1 MSKKNWKQWF
11 RHWRN
16 SDRRL
21 NISMTVLN
29 RREEILDK
37 CKLIID
43 YSRQVNKE
51 NQDAVA
57 DVDKQYK
64 AHEDAGDLTIEF
76 LQSLDNI
83 LSECHRKDSITTIYM
98 DVVKKAQAEMKEN
111 TYKITDTLI
120 ALEHELDEI
129 IEENNLKDKEV

>member
-1 MSKKNWKQWF
+1 
-11 RHWRN
+11 
-16 SDRRL
+16 
-21 NISMTVLN
+21 MTVLN

-76 LQSLDNI
+76 LQGLDNI
-83 LSECHRKDSITTIYM
+83 LSECHRKDSITTVYM

-111 TYKITDTLI
+111 TYEITDTLI

-129 IEENNLKDKEV
+129 IEENNLKK

>member
-1 MSKKNWKQWF
+1 
-11 RHWRN
+11 
-16 SDRRL
+16 
-21 NISMTVLN
+21 MTVLN

-43 YSRQVNKE
+43 YSMQVNKE

-57 DVDKQYK
+57 DVVKQHK

-83 LSECHRKDSITTIYM
+83 LSECHRKDSITTVYM
-98 DVVKKAQAEMKEN
+98 DVVKKAQTEMKVNYE
-111 TYKITDTLI
+111 ITDTLI

-129 IEENNLKDKEV
+129 IEENNLKK

>member
-16 SDRRL
+16 SDRRP

-29 RREEILDK
+29 RRDEILDK

-43 YSRQVNKE
+43 YSIQVNKE
-51 NQDAVA
+51 NKDAVA
-57 DVDKQYK
+57 DVEKQHN
-64 AHEDAGDLTIEF
+64 AHKDAGDLTIEF

-83 LSECHRKDSITTIYM
+83 LSECHRKDSITTVYM
-98 DVVKKAQAEMKEN
+98 DVVKKTQAEMKEN
-111 TYKITDTLI
+111 TYEITDTLI

-129 IEENNLKDKEV
+129 IEENNLKK

>member
-16 SDRRL
+16 SDRRP

-83 LSECHRKDSITTIYM
+83 LSECHRKDSITTVYM
-98 DVVKKAQAEMKEN
+98 DVVKKAQTEMKEN
-111 TYKITDTLI
+111 TYEITDTLI

>member
-1 MSKKNWKQWF
+1 
-11 RHWRN
+11 
-16 SDRRL
+16 
-21 NISMTVLN
+21 MTVLN
-29 RREEILDK
+29 RREKILDK

-43 YSRQVNKE
+43 YSMQVNKE

-57 DVDKQYK
+57 DVNKQHK

-83 LSECHRKDSITTIYM
+83 LSECHRKDSITTVYM

-111 TYKITDTLI
+111 YEITDTLI

-129 IEENNLKDKEV
+129 IEENNLKK

>member
-16 SDRRL
+16 SDRRP

-29 RREEILDK
+29 RRDKILDK

-43 YSRQVNKE
+43 YSMQVNKE

-57 DVDKQYK
+57 DVEKQHK
-64 AHEDAGDLTIEF
+64 AHEEVGDLTIEF
-76 LQSLDNI
+76 LKSLDNI
-83 LSECHRKDSITTIYM
+83 LCECQRKDSITTVYM

-111 TYKITDTLI
+111 TYEITDTLI
-120 ALEHELDEI
+120 ALERELDNI
-129 IEENNLKDKEV
+129 IEENNLNSK

>member
-1 MSKKNWKQWF
+1 
-11 RHWRN
+11 
-16 SDRRL
+16 
-21 NISMTVLN
+21 MTVLN

-83 LSECHRKDSITTIYM
+83 LSECHRKDSITTVYM

-111 TYKITDTLI
+111 TYEITDRLI

-129 IEENNLKDKEV
+129 IEENNLKK

>member
-1 MSKKNWKQWF
+1 MSKKHWKQWF

-43 YSRQVNKE
+43 YSIQVNKE
-51 NQDAVA
+51 NQDSVA
-57 DVDKQYK
+57 DVEKQHK

-83 LSECHRKDSITTIYM
+83 LSECHRKDSITTVYM

-111 TYKITDTLI
+111 AYEITDTLI

-129 IEENNLKDKEV
+129 IEENNLKK

>member
-43 YSRQVNKE
+43 YSIQVNKE

-83 LSECHRKDSITTIYM
+83 LSECHRKDSITTVYM
-98 DVVKKAQAEMKEN
+98 DVVKKAQTEMKEN
-111 TYKITDTLI
+111 TYEITDTLI

-129 IEENNLKDKEV
+129 IEENNLKK

>member
-83 LSECHRKDSITTIYM
+83 LSECHRKDSITTVY
-98 DVVKKAQAEMKEN
+98 VTN
-111 TYKITDTLI
+111 
-120 ALEHELDEI
+120 
-129 IEENNLKDKEV
+129 

>member
-16 SDRRL
+16 SDRRP

-29 RREEILDK
+29 RREKILDK

-43 YSRQVNKE
+43 YSMQVNKE

-57 DVDKQYK
+57 DVNKQHK

-83 LSECHRKDSITTIYM
+83 LSECLRKDSITTVYM

-111 TYKITDTLI
+111 TYEITDTLI

-129 IEENNLKDKEV
+129 IEEINLKK

>member
-43 YSRQVNKE
+43 YSIQVNKE

-57 DVDKQYK
+57 DVEKQHK

-83 LSECHRKDSITTIYM
+83 LSECHRKDSITTVYM

-111 TYKITDTLI
+111 TYEITDTLI

-129 IEENNLKDKEV
+129 IEEINLKK

>member
-11 RHWRN
+11 RYWRN

-21 NISMTVLN
+21 NISVTVLN

-43 YSRQVNKE
+43 YSIQVNKE
-51 NQDAVA
+51 NWDAVA
-57 DVDKQYK
+57 YVKKQHKEY
-64 AHEDAGDLTIEF
+64 EDAGDMTIEF

-83 LSECHRKDSITTIYM
+83 LSECNRKDSITTVYI
-98 DVVKKAQAEMKEN
+98 DVVKKAQEEMKEN
-111 TYKITDTLI
+111 TYEITDTLI
-120 ALEHELDEI
+120 ALEQELDEI
-129 IEENNLKDKEV
+129 IEENNLKK

>member
-1 MSKKNWKQWF
+1 MSKKNWKRWF

-16 SDRRL
+16 SDRRM

-43 YSRQVNKE
+43 YSVQVNKE

-57 DVDKQYK
+57 DVEKQHK

-83 LSECHRKDSITTIYM
+83 LSECHRKDSITTVYM
-98 DVVKKAQAEMKEN
+98 DIVKKAQAEMKEN
-111 TYKITDTLI
+111 YEITDKLI

>member
-16 SDRRL
+16 SDRRP

-29 RREEILDK
+29 RRDEILDK

-43 YSRQVNKE
+43 YSMQVNKE

-57 DVDKQYK
+57 DVVKQHK

-76 LQSLDNI
+76 LQGLDNI
-83 LSECHRKDSITTIYM
+83 LSECHRKDSITTVYM

-111 TYKITDTLI
+111 YEITDTLI
-120 ALEHELDEI
+120 ALEHELDKI
-129 IEENNLKDKEV
+129 IEENNFNSK

>member
-43 YSRQVNKE
+43 YSIQVNKE

-57 DVDKQYK
+57 DVEKQHK

-83 LSECHRKDSITTIYM
+83 LSECHRKDSITTVYM
-98 DVVKKAQAEMKEN
+98 DVVKKAQAEIKEN
-111 TYKITDTLI
+111 TYEITDTLI
-120 ALEHELDEI
+120 ALENELDEI
-129 IEENNLKDKEV
+129 IKENDLNSK